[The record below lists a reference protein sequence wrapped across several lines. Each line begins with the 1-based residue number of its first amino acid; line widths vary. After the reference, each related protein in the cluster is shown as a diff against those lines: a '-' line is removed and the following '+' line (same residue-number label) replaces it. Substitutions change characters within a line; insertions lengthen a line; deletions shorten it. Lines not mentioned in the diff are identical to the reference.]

1 MANVHGK
8 DSYVELA
15 NKADTL
21 TNFTGQITNL
31 DWNPSKKIVDST
43 AMGATAEENIDGQ
56 KDASASLSGFC
67 DSATTALIRA
77 LYAALGQSKAFKYG
91 PEGSTAGLPRITGTH
106 ICTSL
111 GIKAGVDAVVSVS
124 ASFANNGT
132 WTEDTF

>member
-15 NKADTL
+15 NKADVL

-31 DWNPSKKIVDST
+31 SWNPSKKIVDAT
-43 AMGATAEENIDGQ
+43 AMGAVAEENIDGQ
-56 KDASASLSGFC
+56 RDASSSLSGFC

-77 LYAALGQSKAFKYG
+77 LYASLGASKSFKYG
-91 PEGSTAGLPRITGTH
+91 PEGSTTPAPRITGTH

-111 GIKAGVDAVVSVS
+111 GIKAGVDAVVGVS
-124 ASFANNGT
+124 ASFAINGT